1 MRNKC
6 VVVTHVVLLATHS
19 TLKASVL
26 IEHVNSM
33 LVSRVAAFDEL
44 ILTDFSD
51 SDPVLAEHA
60 VMVSVVD
67 MPIGIKVRIIDQLNR
82 ISI

>member
-1 MRNKC
+1 MC
-6 VVVTHVVLLATHS
+6 CCYSCCSAGYS

-33 LVSRVAAFDEL
+33 LVNRVAAFDEL

-67 MPIGIKVRIIDQLNR
+67 MPIGIKVIN
-82 ISI
+82 